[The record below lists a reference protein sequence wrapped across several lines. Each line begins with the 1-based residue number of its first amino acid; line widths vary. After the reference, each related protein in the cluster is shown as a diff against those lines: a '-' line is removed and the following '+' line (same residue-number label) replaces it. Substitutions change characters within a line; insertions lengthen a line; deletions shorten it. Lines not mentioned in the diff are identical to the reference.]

1 MTYMEM
7 LKQRRSDNDSL
18 RYTPRIGIELT
29 KMLTKTNSSPYRLKD
44 STSGPK
50 TVVQLDKHFIKALQ
64 IADSTD
70 DMSTMSKA
78 EKKVYWDYIKY
89 QSIMFDT
96 MASNLDLTSEEV
108 VEKAKSIY
116 ESKRSYNVPEIVV
129 RAIGDWMYANL
140 FGGQD

>member
-1 MTYMEM
+1 MEM

-50 TVVQLDKHFIKALQ
+50 TVVQLDEHFIKALR
-64 IADSTD
+64 IADNTD

-78 EKKVYWDYIKY
+78 EKKVYWDHITYE
-89 QSIMFDT
+89 
-96 MASNLDLTSEEV
+96 SELLQVQVDNPGISGEDA
-108 VEKAKSIY
+108 VEKVKSIY

-129 RAIGDWMYANL
+129 RAIGDWY
-140 FGGQD
+140 FSDFTGGQNET